1 MTSKPIMTLSKMRA
15 SGVSTVQK
23 VCPQCGCR
31 AIIQVDGLPGG
42 LRVAELGKGLCC
54 ISCGAPET
62 NTQPNWREAEARVAA
77 H

>member
-1 MTSKPIMTLSKMRA
+1 MGANSVMTLSKMRA
-15 SGVSTVQK
+15 SGISTVQR

-31 AIIQVDGLPGG
+31 GIIQVDGLPGG
-42 LRVAELGKGLCC
+42 VRVAELGKGLRC

-62 NTQPNWREAEARVAA
+62 QTQPNWREAEARVPA